1 MRIGI
6 FGGTFNPPHKG
17 HVRIV
22 EKMTEEMNLD
32 KVLIIPNKKPTHK
45 RCDDLADN
53 QHRLEMCKMAFHNP
67 IYEVS
72 SIEMDRDSDSYTIYT
87 LNELAEMYP
96 DDEFFLII
104 GSDMFLIFNK
114 WYKHK
119 ELLERCTLCVASRDN
134 DDTIRQLRAYAFD
147 TLGIYIKELDGKH
160 IHISPM
166 SAYEV
171 SSSDIRARIAE
182 GKSIYGMTDPEIIEY
197 MEKNKLYGY
206 GKKR

>member
-22 EKMTEEMNLD
+22 EKMAQEMNLD

-53 QHRLEMCKMAFHNP
+53 QHRLEMCKMAFNGP
-67 IYEVS
+67 LYEVS
-72 SIEMDRDSDSYTIYT
+72 SIEMDRESDSYTIYT
-87 LNELAEMYP
+87 LNELAEKYP

-134 DDTIRQLRAYAFD
+134 DDTIKQLRAYAFD
-147 TLGIYIKELDGKH
+147 KLGIYIKELDGKH

-182 GKSIYGMTDPEIIEY
+182 GKSIYGMTEPEIIEY

>member
-17 HVRIV
+17 HVRLI
-22 EKMTEEMNLD
+22 EKMSEEMNFD

-53 QHRLEMCKMAFHNP
+53 EDRLQMCKMAFKDP
-67 IYEVS
+67 KFEVS

-87 LNELAEMYP
+87 IEELQKKYP
-96 DDEFFLII
+96 KDEFFLVI

-119 ELLERCTLCVASRDN
+119 ELLEKCTICVASRDN
-134 DDTIRQLRAYAFD
+134 DDTIKQLRSYAFS
-147 TLGIYIKELDGKH
+147 TLGIYIAELEGSH

-166 SAYEV
+166 DAYDV
-171 SSSDIRARIAE
+171 SSSEIRERIAQ
-182 GKSIYGMTDPEIIEY
+182 GKSIYGMVDPEIIEY

-206 GKKR
+206 HKR

>member
-22 EKMTEEMNLD
+22 EKMTEELNLD

-53 QHRLEMCKMAFHNP
+53 QHRLEMCKMAFNNP

-72 SIEMDRDSDSYTIYT
+72 SMEIDRESDSYTIYT
-87 LNELAEMYP
+87 LNELAERYP

-134 DDTIRQLRAYAFD
+134 DDTIKQLRAYAFD

-182 GKSIYGMTDPEIIEY
+182 GKSIYGMTDPGIIEY

>member
-1 MRIGI
+1 
-6 FGGTFNPPHKG
+6 
-17 HVRIV
+17 
-22 EKMTEEMNLD
+22 
-32 KVLIIPNKKPTHK
+32 
-45 RCDDLADN
+45 
-53 QHRLEMCKMAFHNP
+53 
-67 IYEVS
+67 
-72 SIEMDRDSDSYTIYT
+72 MDRESDSYTIYT
-87 LNELAEMYP
+87 LNELAEKYP

-134 DDTIRQLRAYAFD
+134 DDTIKQLRAYAFD
-147 TLGIYIKELDGKH
+147 KLGIYIKELDGKH

-182 GKSIYGMTDPEIIEY
+182 GKSIYGMTEPEIIEY